1 MPHRGAQSLPDVP
14 QPDRDPGRVAA
25 ALLKAF
31 FRIAGLWQLG
41 EAEQLALLGLE
52 SRTTLYRWRKDP
64 PPRLDR
70 DKRDRIGNLLGI
82 YKSLQ
87 ILFPD
92 PEAADAWVRWPN
104 QAPFFHGERALDR
117 MIRNGLVGLH
127 EVRQYLNAERGG
139 WA

>member
-1 MPHRGAQSLPDVP
+1 MPHHGTLP
-14 QPDRDPGRVAA
+14 QPSAADPEPDPARVAA

-31 FRIAGLWQLG
+31 FRIAELWRLG
-41 EAEQLALLGLE
+41 EAEQLGLLGLE
-52 SRTTLYRWRKDP
+52 SRTPLYRWRKDP

-87 ILFPD
+87 ILFPE
-92 PEAADAWVRWPN
+92 PASADAWVRWPN
-104 QAPFFHGERALDR
+104 QAPFFKGERALDR
-117 MIRNGLVGLH
+117 MIRDGLVGLH
-127 EVRQYLNAERGG
+127 QVRQYLDAERGG